1 MEQNEQAKEL
11 YKLGFF
17 NPERA
22 QEALPC
28 LEMME
33 FEGIEKVREQ
43 VRQGQTLLNMVQQ
56 LNQRLD
62 QMALIIQQV
71 TGQNM
76 GIGQQTGQATGQGKS
91 GTQTAQTSQNS
102 ATTMEGAAKNAAKAN
117 MTSYGQKLASRV
129 RAGTAPRG
137 GQ

>member
-1 MEQNEQAKEL
+1 M
-11 YKLGFF
+11 
-17 NPERA
+17 
-22 QEALPC
+22 
-28 LEMME
+28 
-33 FEGIEKVREQ
+33 
-43 VRQGQTLLNMVQQ
+43 RQGQTLLNMVQQ

-91 GTQTAQTSQNS
+91 GTQAAQTSQNS

-129 RAGTAPRG
+129 RAGTAPGRG
-137 GQ
+137 R

>member
-1 MEQNEQAKEL
+1 ML
-11 YKLGFF
+11 F
-17 NPERA
+17 RS
-22 QEALPC
+22 
-28 LEMME
+28 
-33 FEGIEKVREQ
+33 
-43 VRQGQTLLNMVQQ
+43 LLNMVQQ

-76 GIGQQTGQATGQGKS
+76 GIGQQTRGQATGQGKT
-91 GTQTAQTSQNS
+91 GTQTAQTSQQNS

-129 RAGTAPRG
+129 RAGSAPGRG
-137 GQ
+137 Q

>member
-1 MEQNEQAKEL
+1 
-11 YKLGFF
+11 
-17 NPERA
+17 
-22 QEALPC
+22 
-28 LEMME
+28 MME

-76 GIGQQTGQATGQGKS
+76 GIGQQMGQATGQGKA
-91 GTQTAQTSQNS
+91 GTQTAQTSQNY

-117 MTSYGQKLASRV
+117 MTGYGQKLSRRV
-129 RAGTAPRG
+129 RAGTAPGG

>member
-1 MEQNEQAKEL
+1 
-11 YKLGFF
+11 
-17 NPERA
+17 
-22 QEALPC
+22 
-28 LEMME
+28 
-33 FEGIEKVREQ
+33 
-43 VRQGQTLLNMVQQ
+43 
-56 LNQRLD
+56 
-62 QMALIIQQV
+62 MALIIQQV

-76 GIGQQTGQATGQGKS
+76 GIGQQQTGQATGQGKT